1 MTVKCRSAHPNQRG
15 GAKHGGVC
23 VYHTKMSHSGWTA
36 QARGS
41 IWSKWPCLFRSTHF
55 LFLLFIC
62 LLFIYFSQKQK
73 ILQILCSSSSPICN
87 ALHQRKLQQRG
98 ASCASG
104 RVYVVPPSKM
114 ATTTCSDK
122 RLVRSKSG
130 LKIISLSEGT
140 SSPLTLD
147 EPQWSPDSEVGVRDA
162 DSFYFAEA
170 DLNANVNTE

>member
-1 MTVKCRSAHPNQRG
+1 
-15 GAKHGGVC
+15 
-23 VYHTKMSHSGWTA
+23 
-36 QARGS
+36 
-41 IWSKWPCLFRSTHF
+41 
-55 LFLLFIC
+55 
-62 LLFIYFSQKQK
+62 
-73 ILQILCSSSSPICN
+73 
-87 ALHQRKLQQRG
+87 
-98 ASCASG
+98 
-104 RVYVVPPSKM
+104 M